1 MPRRRTLKPLPE
13 QRIPVT
19 VSSNVDPSRPV
30 LDIAAIQRILPHRPP
45 FLLIDAVLELEPG
58 LRCVGV
64 KSVSGNEWFFPAE
77 PGTPRTPPTMPGLLI
92 VEALA
97 QLGGIL
103 LLRDEADPATKV
115 VYFASVTGVVWHAPV
130 LPGDQLRLAVTV
142 TQRRGRL
149 HKVRAE
155 ARVDGR
161 VVCEGELGA
170 VLAER

>member
-1 MPRRRTLKPLPE
+1 
-13 QRIPVT
+13 VA
-19 VSSNVDPSRPV
+19 VSPNADPSRPV

-45 FLLIDAVLELEPG
+45 FLLVDAVLGLERG
-58 LRCVGV
+58 IRCVGI

-77 PGTPRTPPTMPGLLI
+77 PAASPTPPTMPGLMI

-103 LLRDEADPATKV
+103 LLMDEADPATKV

-130 LPGDQLRLAVTV
+130 IPGDQLQLAVTV

-155 ARVDGR
+155 ARVDGQL
-161 VVCEGELGA
+161 VCEGELGA
-170 VLAER
+170 VLTER